1 MKTSFHVKKKV
12 SEGLNFLFRKRSKIG
27 NKLARILCPTQVCG
41 FSNTYSVEEGYFSPS
56 VICYIKKCII

>member
-1 MKTSFHVKKKV
+1 MKTSFHVKK
-12 SEGLNFLFRKRSKIG
+12 SEGLNFLFRIRSKIG
-27 NKLARILCPTQVCG
+27 NKLAHIMCPTQVCG